1 MPQSNHDLSQS
12 SSRFSSSFFR
22 LFSRP
27 NTDDS
32 ITDSRESLVWK
43 SMVSKYLIKDIGT
56 NLRIDH

>member
-12 SSRFSSSFFR
+12 SSRFFSSFFR